1 MWKLSGEPLRSPFA
15 APSDTDRML
24 IQPGF
29 LVPEHL
35 FAVVLGQKAVFSLFN
50 FRLTPFLSLHVRC
63 QLYPGSIFL
72 LDAFAPGN
80 LNVQGFLDCKIATF
94 KMQTGRH
101 AQELPAVGSGVA
113 LDTWV

>member
-1 MWKLSGEPLRSPFA
+1 
-15 APSDTDRML
+15 ML
-24 IQPGF
+24 VQAGF
-29 LVPEHL
+29 MVPEHL

-50 FRLTPFLSLHVRC
+50 FRLTPLLSVHVRC

-80 LNVQGFLDCKIATF
+80 LNVQGFLDCQIATF

-101 AQELPAVGSGVA
+101 IQELLAMRG
-113 LDTWV
+113 